1 MEFIQQNPVVLL
13 LLPFAVYIGARVIFV
28 AYFHAKRD
36 HIRRLYH
43 GIDPEKNDRSE
54 PGA

>member
-1 MEFIQQNPVVLL
+1 MWEIIQQNPVLLL
-13 LLPFAVYIGARVIFV
+13 LLPFVVYFVARILFV

-36 HIRRLYH
+36 HIRRLTR
-43 GIDPEKNDRSE
+43 GIDQAENKRR